1 MNVRKYTIVVKYL
14 DADPD
19 GNKDGFKLGSSPTDV
34 YTTLEEAQELAC
46 LISGWK
52 NVIITTLHTP
62 DNRNYVFESGKLR
75 DEPSWTVVLTERQI
89 EAILNGLAVAA
100 NEGQEI
106 NYPPVIE
113 QSVCDMLQP
122 FVERL

>member
-14 DADPD
+14 DAGPD

-34 YTTLEEAQELAC
+34 YTTLEEAQELAR

-52 NVIITTLHTP
+52 NIIITTLHTP
-62 DNRNYVFESGKLR
+62 GNRNYVFESGKLR